1 MSNAS
6 QNTSQGTAQQSVKGP
21 SGKTTIEDGVVAKVA
36 GIAAREAK
44 GVHALGGGA
53 ARVVGAIREA
63 LNTTDLAQG
72 VSVEVGEKEVAVDVS
87 VVAEYPV
94 SLQQVAD
101 GVREAVFRAMTDLIG
116 MDVAEIN
123 VTINDVH
130 IPSDDDEDGTQEARV
145 Q

>member
-130 IPSDDDEDGTQEARV
+130 IPSDDDEDGAQEARV